1 MIKVTEIC
9 SMHNSNWYN
18 LNGKFFLET
27 ENHLSI
33 NNRSLRYGDGFF
45 ETMKLQH
52 GIIRLFQ
59 LHAERI
65 ENSLQLLKLQLP
77 KHFSFEKLEEQIIT
91 TAQKNQHQPL
101 ARIRVMFFRAEGEI
115 FDANNHQVQIMIQS
129 FELSDVFNELNKNG
143 LVIDVFR
150 DAKKSYDVFSNL
162 KTNNYLPYIMG
173 AIWAKEN
180 HLNDALILNTN
191 EFIADSCI
199 ANVFLVKDE
208 NIITPSLQSG
218 CVAGVMRKHVMQ
230 QLQQNNITV
239 VEKNISIEDIINAD
253 EVFLTN
259 AIKGITWV
267 KQCGN
272 KTYQNSKTQE
282 LYQLIFAT

>member
-45 ETMKLQH
+45 ETMKLQKNN
-52 GIIRLFQ
+52 IQLFH
-59 LHAERI
+59 LHSARI
-65 ENSLQLLKLQLP
+65 LKSLLLLKLQLP
-77 KHFSFEKLEEQIIT
+77 KHFSLEKLEEQIIV
-91 TAQKNQHQPL
+91 TAQKNNHENL

-129 FELSDVFNELNKNG
+129 FELSDAFNELNKNG
-143 LVIDVFR
+143 LVVDVFK
-150 DAKKSYDVFSNL
+150 DAKKSCDVFSNL
-162 KTNNYLPYIMG
+162 KTNNYLPYVMG

-180 HLNDALILNTN
+180 HLNDALILNSS

-199 ANVFLVKDE
+199 ANVFLIKY
-208 NIITPSLQSG
+208 NKIITPSLKSG
-218 CVAGVMRKHVMQ
+218 CIAGVMRQHIIQ
-230 QLQQNNITV
+230 QLQQINID
-239 VEKNISIEDIINAD
+239 VEEKSISVEDVLNAD

-259 AIKGITWV
+259 AIKGISWV

-272 KTYQNSKTQE
+272 TSYQNSKTQE
-282 LYQLIFAT
+282 IYRKIFAV